1 MIVAKLTVYS
11 FQGCCECSK
20 RDKSP
25 HSFVRSNE
33 SSEILHNGPLP
44 THQGIKSNALFENY
58 EETTAGRL
66 TKDPADMGPEVEAKK
81 AEPIQQA
88 ATPSPRIHRL
98 KPTSIR
104 KQRTLEDGHFHER
117 KPLMSRTN
125 YLDDSNITLSSF
137 RSTSTNNL
145 KEMNEDNISTKPIS
159 SLSSVKKKMKKQQNG
174 NKDGSISTRDVDVR
188 AITKFYMSNTSQKHR
203 NGRKRRNAKDNIDR
217 NRSSATNCKVN
228 KGNISFSYIHIS

>member
-1 MIVAKLTVYS
+1 MSIL

-25 HSFVRSNE
+25 HSFVRSND

-58 EETTAGRL
+58 EGTTASSSRR
-66 TKDPADMGPEVEAKK
+66 DPADMGPEVEAKK

-137 RSTSTNNL
+137 RSTSTNSL

-203 NGRKRRNAKDNIDR
+203 NGRKRKNAQDNIDR
-217 NRSSATNCKVN
+217 SRVSATNGTID
-228 KGNISFSYIHIS
+228 KGNIAFVYIHIS